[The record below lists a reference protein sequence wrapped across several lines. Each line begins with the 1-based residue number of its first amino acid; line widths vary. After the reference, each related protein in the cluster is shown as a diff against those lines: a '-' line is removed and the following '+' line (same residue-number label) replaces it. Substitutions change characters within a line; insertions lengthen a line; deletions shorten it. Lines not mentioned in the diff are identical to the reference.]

1 MDQTGLNSGCITQ
14 FLETN
19 YQKKKQTNKQGTQSI
34 KRLEKGTEGEE
45 GIFCETG
52 GPTLGKQTLQETQ
65 QLLVRVNT
73 GWRRASQEHGISR
86 QRSECMPAAHAQLS
100 IHPSIHPS
108 IQPSIHIHPCSTTAS
123 PAQSQRAAYVPTLAP
138 SMSAPDAGGSPETT
152 VGPAG
157 PLPTD

>member
-1 MDQTGLNSGCITQ
+1 MDQTGLSIECITQ
-14 FLETN
+14 FLE
-19 YQKKKQTNKQGTQSI
+19 KNKNKARKVLRDW
-34 KRLEKGTEGEE
+34 KREQRERKV
-45 GIFCETG
+45 FSVRQVDQ
-52 GPTLGKQTLQETQ
+52 QTLQETQ

-73 GWRRASQEHGISR
+73 GWRTASQEHGISR
-86 QRSECMPAAHAQLS
+86 QRSECMPAAHAQLF
-100 IHPSIHPS
+100 IHPSIHPYFHPYIHPS
-108 IQPSIHIHPCSTTAS
+108 IHPSIHIHPCSTTAS

>member
-19 YQKKKQTNKQGTQSI
+19 YQKKNQTNKQGTQSI

-100 IHPSIHPS
+100 IHPSIHLT
-108 IQPSIHIHPCSTTAS
+108 IHP
-123 PAQSQRAAYVPTLAP
+123 YP
-138 SMSAPDAGGSPETT
+138 SMLHHSQPRTEPASCVRAHLGT
-152 VGPAG
+152 VHVCSRRRGLARNHSWASRAFANR
-157 PLPTD
+157 LA